1 MGSAAHQIDGRKV
14 ERTLP
19 FETQGPRGVSGEEA
33 EAHRDQ
39 DQEGGGA
46 AQERSEEGQGKRRKE
61 REGARGS
68 GFILDPSVSADY
80 ELQLEEDCHFVE
92 VFPDEGTAAI
102 LSVPGALA
110 PISNIGKLWNSLVR
124 WILSGK
130 SGFARFLRT
139 LGRHEPLA
147 DKGTAQPVWPVP
159 APYPQW
165 MMRVEKSKV
174 NYKQMYVEKAVN
186 LMILSSSWL
195 HLGKPLVAPAT
206 LALGSSLTKK
216 QWGVVKRYERLISE
230 FLQVGD
236 IGPAAMGRSAAK
248 VESLSS
254 LLVELE
260 TAAAKTAA
268 PYEHRPAA
276 Q

>member
-1 MGSAAHQIDGRKV
+1 M
-14 ERTLP
+14 
-19 FETQGPRGVSGEEA
+19 
-33 EAHRDQ
+33 
-39 DQEGGGA
+39 
-46 AQERSEEGQGKRRKE
+46 
-61 REGARGS
+61 
-68 GFILDPSVSADY
+68 SADY

-92 VFPDEGTAAI
+92 VFPAEGTAAI

-147 DKGTAQPVWPVP
+147 DKGTAQPLWPVP

-195 HLGKPLVAPAT
+195 HLGKPTGCSCHLSFGLLLDEEAV
-206 LALGSSLTKK
+206 GSGEK
-216 QWGVVKRYERLISE
+216 I
-230 FLQVGD
+230 
-236 IGPAAMGRSAAK
+236 
-248 VESLSS
+248 
-254 LLVELE
+254 
-260 TAAAKTAA
+260 
-268 PYEHRPAA
+268 
-276 Q
+276 

>member
-1 MGSAAHQIDGRKV
+1 M
-14 ERTLP
+14 
-19 FETQGPRGVSGEEA
+19 
-33 EAHRDQ
+33 
-39 DQEGGGA
+39 
-46 AQERSEEGQGKRRKE
+46 
-61 REGARGS
+61 
-68 GFILDPSVSADY
+68 SADY

-92 VFPDEGTAAI
+92 VFPAEGTAAI

-147 DKGTAQPVWPVP
+147 DKGTAQPLWPVP

-165 MMRVEKSKV
+165 MMRVEKSKA

-216 QWGVVKRYERLISE
+216 QWGVVKRYERLISDARRPKWRAC
-230 FLQVGD
+230 LH
-236 IGPAAMGRSAAK
+236 SL
-248 VESLSS
+248 LSS
-254 LLVELE
+254 RRQQRRLLPLMSTVLQHNDLMGMSHSLV
-260 TAAAKTAA
+260 TKKGILDV
-268 PYEHRPAA
+268 
-276 Q
+276 